1 MNRYITFYYFSCLT
15 GSIAFIKAAHLFSAD
30 VDQCV
35 DVCSDSFFLLPL
47 EEGSQ
52 NNCQR
57 GCRFLNLINLTA
69 KRNITDIVNECHDT
83 CHQSYVALTSKKSCI
98 IGCDATKI
106 KKQSNHD
113 EFPFLQR
120 YNLNEQDF
128 DSLENDF
135 FLDPLIRQQV
145 ENGFDMKYKI
155 PEAYIKTLPVN
166 DEFDLVIGTSLNP
179 HDNFF
184 CSTFVPFL
192 IFTAVLIIFL
202 LGIFKIVQ
210 SIQVIE
216 TQVQLVTYPDLEA
229 KENEVTTADTIV
241 KKI

>member
-1 MNRYITFYYFSCLT
+1 M
-15 GSIAFIKAAHLFSAD
+15 AFIKASHLFSTD
-30 VDQCV
+30 MDQCI

-57 GCRFLNLINLTA
+57 GCRFLNIINLTA
-69 KRNITDIVNECHDT
+69 KGNITDIVSQCHDS
-83 CHQSYVALTSKKSCI
+83 CHQSYVALYSKKSCI

-106 KKQSNHD
+106 KKQANHD
-113 EFPFLQR
+113 TFTFLQQ

-145 ENGFDMKYKI
+145 ENGFGIKYKI

-166 DEFDLVIGTSLNP
+166 DEFDLVIGASLNP
-179 HDNFF
+179 NDNVV
-184 CSTFVPFL
+184 CSSFVPF
-192 IFTAVLIIFL
+192 ITFSAVLIIFL
-202 LGIFKIVQ
+202 LGVVKVIQ

-216 TQVQLVTYPDLEA
+216 TQVQLVKYPDLEA
-229 KENEVTTADTIV
+229 EQNEVTTAGSIL
-241 KKI
+241 KQI

>member
-1 MNRYITFYYFSCLT
+1 MYRCTTFYYICCLT
-15 GSIAFIKAAHLFSAD
+15 GSIALIKAAQLFSAD
-30 VDQCV
+30 VDQCR

-47 EEGSQ
+47 EEDSQ

-69 KRNITDIVNECHDT
+69 KRNITDIINECHDT
-83 CHQSYVALTSKKSCI
+83 CHQSYAGLSSKQSCI

-106 KKQSNHD
+106 KKQSNGD
-113 EFPFLQR
+113 TFPFLQR

-145 ENGFDMKYKI
+145 ENGLDMKYKI

-166 DEFDLVIGTSLNP
+166 DEFDLVIGSSNP
-179 HDNFF
+179 HDNVF
-184 CSTFVPFL
+184 CSTVIPFI
-192 IFTAVLIIFL
+192 IFTAVLIVFL
-202 LGIFKIVQ
+202 VGIVKIIQ

-216 TQVQLVTYPDLEA
+216 TQVQLVTYPDLET
-229 KENEVTTADTIV
+229 KEKEVTTAGTIV
-241 KKI
+241 KGI